1 MRERVRERSSSG
13 SFRHRDFRSNL
24 VSVFVDNLN
33 PIVELKDLWGVF
45 KSFGRIRDLF
55 LSPKNRTR
63 RSCFAFVR
71 FGSKEEALRFV
82 DLTNGMHVFS
92 WPILTKVASLEW
104 KVRNKAWITYAEAVG
119 ISVNN
124 HYVKDSKVDLRK
136 VPVVKESV
144 RSEVV
149 KWNEEIVD
157 SRWISL
163 CAVGVFKKISDVCAM
178 INRCSERNIQ
188 LSSYYIE
195 DKNILW
201 QFKSVELRNDFI
213 RRKDLWVDFF
223 SFVGGWSNDITP
235 QCRLSWIEFRGI
247 PLNVWCE
254 EFFLKLGWA
263 VGEVLLVEEETVNR
277 EILCRGKTLTLIPNG
292 RSCPQI
298 VKVVV
303 GRNSFSVSARED
315 PIPIDMGWISG
326 KFGFGSGDSTV
337 PMGVGFEA
345 NVKKR
350 ASGPKARGE
359 ATINKTTF
367 QFPLAKA
374 PVSRKV
380 VQFDLG
386 LGSGNDMG
394 LGSGMSKSGFLVK
407 PRLAC
412 GIPRKAHT
420 NEKGIIIDAAVP
432 INSATL
438 NGLQN
443 EAVDKGKNVEMT
455 RWCEDSGDSLN
466 VYSRDGSRNLY
477 PFLGGEPSMAGI
489 NQVSDSNIVID
500 LRGGGCGGNDKNVG
514 PSFKEALLNGGQR
527 NVLETGN
534 MEAQVTNVVDEE
546 EDMSNEVSFSS
557 VENSL
562 SHVSETLN
570 LGGDILSENQ
580 TLGGDN
586 IVVCSDG
593 KVRDRTRKFSSI
605 RKVIKPCSSV
615 KCHGMK
621 TRKDRRSI
629 AAGFDDIR
637 GGISGPNSVRGR
649 WNLEVEL
656 TKAVEKGVAMGYF
669 KVPSS
674 INDRG
679 AGIAGSRESADGGW
693 SFSNEVAKVIEMGVA
708 LGLDFK
714 GKEDEVVAEID
725 RREKEDEARGLGRM
739 EKRRVVR
746 DLVRSTK
753 PSILFIQESKLNHF
767 DSRIIKSL
775 GGSILSKGM
784 GVEANGSAG
793 GVITLWNEDVFGV
806 KSCIH
811 NDRCIILAGML
822 FSINTEVVFCNV
834 YAANNEIE
842 RLELWKFILAA
853 KLSLPGPWIIGGD
866 FNTVFDQRERK
877 GGIGSVRSMR
887 NFQLFADAAN
897 VIDLPLQVQKGLGRS
912 LSDHNPVILGEL
924 MVDWGPKPFR
934 FLNVWLEDKKFMECV
949 RKKWV
954 SCSRGVSAGL
964 ILKHKIGAVRCFM
977 KAHANNCKSDGKVIK
992 DLEEDLARIESNA
1005 VAYGWSAGLRE
1016 QRSSCLVKLWKQVRL
1031 DEQKWRQVSRVKWL
1045 KEDDRNLKFFHIMS
1059 NVRRKANFLG
1069 DLFIS
1074 GSFCKGPAQV
1084 REVVLSF
1091 FSGHFKKKVSCRPNW
1106 GGLQVSLISMEE
1118 RLKLEVEFSED
1129 EVWKAVSDCDGNKAP
1144 GPDGLNL
1151 NFIKSNWEVIKGD
1164 FMNFLH
1170 TFYNDGSVI
1179 KDFNCTFIAL
1189 IPKVKASASLQDYR
1203 PISLVGSLYKV
1214 LAKVL
1219 ANRLKN
1225 VMDSVIGPAQ
1235 MAFVK
1240 DRQIVDSFVIAEE
1253 VIHTWRKSG
1262 RGGLLVKL
1270 DFEKA

>member
-24 VSVFVDNLN
+24 VFVFVDNLN

-104 KVRNKAWITYAEAVG
+104 KVRNKVIDVGQHKKFNRGLEMNVGASKVVNLRKNKDVSNLSNIRPGSSYAEAVG

-136 VPVVKESV
+136 VPVVKGSV

-163 CAVGVFKKISDVCAM
+163 CVVGVLKKISDVCAM

-201 QFKSVELRNDFI
+201 KFKSVELRNDFI

-223 SFVGGWSNDITP
+223 SFVRGWSNDITP

-277 EILCRGKTLTLIPNG
+277 EILCRGRTLTLIPNG

-303 GRNSFSVSARED
+303 GGNSFSVSARED

-412 GIPRKAHT
+412 GILRKAHT

-443 EAVDKGKNVEMT
+443 EAMDKGKNVEMT

-546 EDMSNEVSFSS
+546 EDMSNEV
-557 VENSL
+557 
-562 SHVSETLN
+562 
-570 LGGDILSENQ
+570 
-580 TLGGDN
+580 
-586 IVVCSDG
+586 
-593 KVRDRTRKFSSI
+593 RDRTRKFSSI

-637 GGISGPNSVRGR
+637 GGISGSNSVRGR

-725 RREKEDEARGLGRM
+725 RREKEDEARFLA
-739 EKRRVVR
+739 
-746 DLVRSTK
+746 TK
-753 PSILFIQESKLNHF
+753 
-767 DSRIIKSL
+767 
-775 GGSILSKGM
+775 
-784 GVEANGSAG
+784 
-793 GVITLWNEDVFGV
+793 
-806 KSCIH
+806 
-811 NDRCIILAGML
+811 
-822 FSINTEVVFCNV
+822 
-834 YAANNEIE
+834 
-842 RLELWKFILAA
+842 
-853 KLSLPGPWIIGGD
+853 
-866 FNTVFDQRERK
+866 
-877 GGIGSVRSMR
+877 
-887 NFQLFADAAN
+887 
-897 VIDLPLQVQKGLGRS
+897 
-912 LSDHNPVILGEL
+912 
-924 MVDWGPKPFR
+924 
-934 FLNVWLEDKKFMECV
+934 
-949 RKKWV
+949 
-954 SCSRGVSAGL
+954 
-964 ILKHKIGAVRCFM
+964 
-977 KAHANNCKSDGKVIK
+977 
-992 DLEEDLARIESNA
+992 
-1005 VAYGWSAGLRE
+1005 
-1016 QRSSCLVKLWKQVRL
+1016 
-1031 DEQKWRQVSRVKWL
+1031 
-1045 KEDDRNLKFFHIMS
+1045 
-1059 NVRRKANFLG
+1059 
-1069 DLFIS
+1069 
-1074 GSFCKGPAQV
+1074 
-1084 REVVLSF
+1084 
-1091 FSGHFKKKVSCRPNW
+1091 
-1106 GGLQVSLISMEE
+1106 
-1118 RLKLEVEFSED
+1118 
-1129 EVWKAVSDCDGNKAP
+1129 
-1144 GPDGLNL
+1144 
-1151 NFIKSNWEVIKGD
+1151 
-1164 FMNFLH
+1164 
-1170 TFYNDGSVI
+1170 
-1179 KDFNCTFIAL
+1179 
-1189 IPKVKASASLQDYR
+1189 
-1203 PISLVGSLYKV
+1203 
-1214 LAKVL
+1214 
-1219 ANRLKN
+1219 
-1225 VMDSVIGPAQ
+1225 
-1235 MAFVK
+1235 
-1240 DRQIVDSFVIAEE
+1240 
-1253 VIHTWRKSG
+1253 
-1262 RGGLLVKL
+1262 
-1270 DFEKA
+1270 

>member
-1 MRERVRERSSSG
+1 MNVGASKVVNLRKNKDV
-13 SFRHRDFRSNL
+13 SNL
-24 VSVFVDNLN
+24 SN
-33 PIVELKDLWGVF
+33 
-45 KSFGRIRDLF
+45 IR
-55 LSPKNRTR
+55 P
-63 RSCFAFVR
+63 
-71 FGSKEEALRFV
+71 GS
-82 DLTNGMHVFS
+82 S
-92 WPILTKVASLEW
+92 
-104 KVRNKAWITYAEAVG
+104 YAEAVG

-201 QFKSVELRNDFI
+201 KFKSVELRNDFI

-386 LGSGNDMG
+386 LGSRNDMG

-420 NEKGIIIDAAVP
+420 NEKGIIIDPAVP

-466 VYSRDGSRNLY
+466 VDSRDGSRNLY
-477 PFLGGEPSMAGI
+477 PFLGGEPSMASI

-586 IVVCSDG
+586 MVVCSDG

-621 TRKDRRSI
+621 IRKDRRSI

-637 GGISGPNSVRGR
+637 DGISGSNSVRGR

-674 INDRG
+674 I
-679 AGIAGSRESADGGW
+679 
-693 SFSNEVAKVIEMGVA
+693 
-708 LGLDFK
+708 L
-714 GKEDEVVAEID
+714 
-725 RREKEDEARGLGRM
+725 
-739 EKRRVVR
+739 
-746 DLVRSTK
+746 
-753 PSILFIQESKLNHF
+753 
-767 DSRIIKSL
+767 
-775 GGSILSKGM
+775 
-784 GVEANGSAG
+784 
-793 GVITLWNEDVFGV
+793 
-806 KSCIH
+806 
-811 NDRCIILAGML
+811 
-822 FSINTEVVFCNV
+822 
-834 YAANNEIE
+834 
-842 RLELWKFILAA
+842 
-853 KLSLPGPWIIGGD
+853 
-866 FNTVFDQRERK
+866 
-877 GGIGSVRSMR
+877 
-887 NFQLFADAAN
+887 
-897 VIDLPLQVQKGLGRS
+897 
-912 LSDHNPVILGEL
+912 
-924 MVDWGPKPFR
+924 
-934 FLNVWLEDKKFMECV
+934 
-949 RKKWV
+949 
-954 SCSRGVSAGL
+954 
-964 ILKHKIGAVRCFM
+964 RCFM
-977 KAHANNCKSDGKVIK
+977 KAHANNCKSNGKVIK

-1005 VAYGWSAGLRE
+1005 VAYGWSARLRE

-1045 KEDDRNLKFFHIMS
+1045 KESDRNLKFFHIMS
-1059 NVRRKANFLG
+1059 NVQRVVVPHPPFL
-1069 DLFIS
+1069 DLIFYVDGSARGNPGSAGIGCILRDLRGRILCLFSFYVGVLDAFSAEVMAIHRACQLIS
-1074 GSFCKGPAQV
+1074 GKSSVAW
-1084 REVVLSF
+1084 RAITI
-1091 FSGHFKKKVSCRPNW
+1091 FSDSKSAVDCILGSDFGN
-1106 GGLQVSLISMEE
+1106 LQLVNFVYDIRQFLNS
-1118 RLKLEVEFSED
+1118 
-1129 EVWKAVSDCDGNKAP
+1129 SDGFD
-1144 GPDGLNL
+1144 
-1151 NFIKSNWEVIKGD
+1151 IK
-1164 FMNFLH
+1164 FM
-1170 TFYNDGSVI
+1170 SR
-1179 KDFNCTFIAL
+1179 
-1189 IPKVKASASLQDYR
+1189 SANSSADC
-1203 PISLVGSLYKV
+1203 
-1214 LAKVL
+1214 LAKAGL
-1219 ANRLKN
+1219 L
-1225 VMDSVIGPAQ
+1225 
-1235 MAFVK
+1235 
-1240 DRQIVDSFVIAEE
+1240 
-1253 VIHTWRKSG
+1253 G
-1262 RGGLLVKL
+1262 RGDRLEWGNV
-1270 DFEKA
+1270 